1 MPRSNQHIS
10 TRIVG
15 AFVMAVSLLL
25 SGQNLL
31 WAGSF
36 NVSPTR
42 VELSTQQA
50 RAALTIQNNGTEAVV
65 IQAQTA
71 AWLQENGQDQYLANA
86 DLLATPPIFT
96 IEPGDTQI
104 VRIGMRRAISS
115 DQELSYRLFL
125 QEVSPP
131 PKPGFL
137 GLQVGLR
144 ISIPI
149 FIEPKVKADP
159 ILDWKVQQQADN
171 RIKVS
176 LTNGG
181 NAHIQVIDF
190 SISSSDREQAL
201 AVQQVSAYLL
211 PGQSRMWVLPTD
223 SARPFSGDKVRLMAN
238 TDIGKISI
246 DAALEKP

>member
-1 MPRSNQHIS
+1 M
-10 TRIVG
+10 RIIRTL
-15 AFVMAVSLLL
+15 VMAISLLL

-50 RAALTIQNNGTEAVV
+50 KAALTIQNNGDEAVV
-65 IQAQTA
+65 IQAQTV
-71 AWLQENGQDQYLANA
+71 AWLQENGQDKYMAST
-86 DLLATPPIFT
+86 DLLATPPIFS
-96 IEPGDTQI
+96 IDPGATQI
-104 VRIGMRRAISS
+104 VRIGMRRVSNS

-137 GLQVGLR
+137 GLQIGLR

-149 FIEPKVKADP
+149 FIEPKVKVAP
-159 ILDWKVQQQADN
+159 ILRWKLEQQAGG
-171 RIKVS
+171 RLKVS
-176 LTNGG
+176 LTNDG
-181 NAHIQVIDF
+181 NAHVQVIDF
-190 SISSSDREQAL
+190 SVASPDQEQTL

-211 PGQSRMWVLPTD
+211 PGQSRTWDLPID
-223 SARPFSGDKVRLMAN
+223 AEQPFSGDTVRVMAN

-246 DAALEKP
+246 DAAMEKP